1 MHHRFDRRVAMTLA
15 AATLTACATTSTSTS
30 STSQSSST
38 GTTSAAIT
46 AADLRQRLYV
56 YADDSMM
63 GRKAG
68 TPGNDKATQYIADEL
83 RRMGV
88 QPGGE
93 NGTYFQ
99 IVPILHLQASRSKAI
114 TVDGKSFLPAKD

>member
-1 MHHRFDRRVAMTLA
+1 MPLRIDHRVAPMLAGIVLA
-15 AATLTACATTSTSTS
+15 ACAPASTTSSGSTPS
-30 STSQSSST
+30 GSASI
-38 GTTSAAIT
+38 TSAAIT
-46 AADLRQRLYV
+46 AADLRHRV
-56 YADDSMM
+56 YISADDSML

-93 NGTYFQ
+93 NGSYFQ
-99 IVPILHLQASRSKAI
+99 NVPLLHGHACQPGSRSGCI
-114 TVDGKSFLPAKD
+114 